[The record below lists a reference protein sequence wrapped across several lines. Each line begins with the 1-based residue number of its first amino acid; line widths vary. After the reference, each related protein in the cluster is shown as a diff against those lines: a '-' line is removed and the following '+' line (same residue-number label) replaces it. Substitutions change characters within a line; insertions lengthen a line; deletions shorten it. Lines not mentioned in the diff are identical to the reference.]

1 LISLVARDPLP
12 WADDSLSDG
21 GKIMTNP
28 LIVGV
33 DVHRKTNTFCL
44 MDTSGEEVLSGFT
57 LDNNR
62 PGTQTFIR
70 RVTELMEAGGFTELQ
85 IAAEA
90 TGWYWFHF
98 FQTLQQDVLLSQW
111 PLDLHVINP
120 RLTANFKKSYVDLDK
135 SDPIDAY
142 VIADRLRWG
151 RDLGTPFD
159 LDETYLAL
167 RFLTRYR
174 YHLVHN
180 LAREKAYCTALLY
193 LKASEYSRRDKQAF
207 SNLFGA
213 ASRAVL
219 QEFASI
225 EEIADMPFDELVE
238 FIDRLGKRRF
248 TDPVENA
255 KQLQQIAQDSYQLPE
270 ALQQPVNLILN
281 LSLKQITALE
291 QQEKRINTAI
301 AEQMQA
307 IPNTLQTIPGIGP
320 VFTAGIIAEIGR
332 LERFE
337 FDQAKV
343 AKYAGFKWRKS
354 GSADFTADETRMTR
368 TGNPYLRYYF
378 CEAAFAVQR
387 CDREY
392 AAFFQRKFKE
402 ARTHHHKRAM
412 VLTARKLV
420 RLVVRLLTTNQPYRP
435 RRL

>member
-1 LISLVARDPLP
+1 
-12 WADDSLSDG
+12 
-21 GKIMTNP
+21 MTNP

-44 MDTSGEEVLSGFT
+44 MDTRGEEVLPRFT
-57 LDNNR
+57 LENNR
-62 PGTQTFIR
+62 PGTQLFIR

-85 IAAEA
+85 VAAEA
-90 TGWYWFHF
+90 TSWYWFHF
-98 FQTLQQDVLLSQW
+98 FQSLQQDALLNQW
-111 PLDLHVINP
+111 PLDLHALNP

-135 SDPIDAY
+135 ADPIDAY

-151 RDLGTPFD
+151 RDIGTPFA

-174 YHLVHN
+174 YHVVHN
-180 LAREKAYCTALLY
+180 LAREKACCTAILY
-193 LKASEYSRRDKQAF
+193 LKASEYSRQDKPAF

-225 EEIADMPFDELVE
+225 EEIAAMPFDELVE

-248 TDPVENA
+248 ADPTENA
-255 KQLQQIAQDSYQLPE
+255 RRLQQIAQDSYHLPE
-270 ALQQPVNLILN
+270 ALQQPINLILG

-291 QQEKRINTAI
+291 QQEERMNAAI
-301 AEQMQA
+301 TERMQA

-320 VFTAGIIAEIGR
+320 VFAAGIIAEIGN
-332 LERFE
+332 LERFNY
-337 FDQAKV
+337 DQAKV
-343 AKYAGFKWRKS
+343 AKYAGFKWRKT
-354 GSADFTADETRMTR
+354 GSADFTADETRLTR

-378 CEAAFAVQR
+378 CEAALAVQR

-392 AAFFQRKFKE
+392 AAYFQRKFNE
-402 ARTHHHKRAM
+402 ARTHQHKRAM

-420 RLVVRLLTTNQPYRP
+420 RLVVRLLATNQPYRP